1 MLAMPFSIIS
11 FVTLLFIG
19 GHMETKHIH
28 WLGHSAFRIEDGLT
42 QIYIDPF
49 KLPSNLPDAD
59 IVFITHAHYD
69 HFSAEDI
76 AMIKKDGTIIVATKD
91 ITSKIGK
98 GTITVVPG
106 QNYTI
111 GSLKVMTVPAYNTD
125 KKFHPKGNNWVGYII
140 TLSNGQKIYHAGDT
154 DFIPEMREIITDIAL
169 LPCGGTYT
177 MTAKQAAEAANIFRP
192 KVLIPMHWGEV
203 VGSKADAEEVKKL
216 FKGETM
222 IKIQER

>member
-1 MLAMPFSIIS
+1 
-11 FVTLLFIG
+11 
-19 GHMETKHIH
+19 METKHIH
-28 WLGHSAFRIEDGLT
+28 WLGHSAFRIEDGST

-49 KLPSNLPDAD
+49 KLPANLPKAD
-59 IVFITHAHYD
+59 IIFITHAHYD

-76 AMIKKDGTIIVATKD
+76 AKIKKDGTIIVATKD
-91 ITSKIGK
+91 VTSKIGK
-98 GTITVVPG
+98 GTVTVVPG
-106 QNYTI
+106 QNYTV
-111 GSLKVMTVPAYNTD
+111 GNLKVMTVPAYNLD

-154 DFIPEMREIITDIAL
+154 DFIPEMRKVITDIAL

-177 MTAKQAAEAANIFRP
+177 MTAQQAAEAANIFKP

-216 FKGETM
+216 YKGETVIM
-222 IKIQER
+222 KPER